1 MCWRGSRFI
10 VIGLVVLCA
19 ALFVTDGL
27 TMAQTPPSPGSAQ
40 SLTQTLTTLNAEY
53 QAAGSADRARIAS
66 RMLTVAATRQQV
78 LASLMDS
85 NPEEI
90 LQAALPAAL
99 RARLPVGITTHLEH
113 DEQLEGTLEILHE
126 DSPLGG
132 RYRYFLRTTSGRY
145 SLHFANRP
153 ATHLLT
159 GSRIRVRGVQV
170 GTTLALA
177 TDGAA
182 VQTVVPAP
190 VPNTLGEQRTL
201 VMLVNFQ
208 DNPTQPYTLAEA
220 QSVIFGTTSNFF
232 LENSYQQTWLSG
244 DVVGWYTIPIAS
256 TVCDIPNLDSYAES
270 AATAAGINVSAYT
283 HRVYVFPP
291 NACGWTGSATV
302 GGNPSRAWINGSLE
316 LAVAGHEL
324 GHNLGLLHS
333 HSLVCDGTTMVG
345 TCSTLEYGD
354 GLDIMGWSVS
364 GHFNAFQKERL
375 GWLNHGVSP
384 PITTVTASGTYHF
397 DPYEPTGANP
407 KALKL
412 LKRTDPTTGAREW
425 YYVEFRQAVGFDSYL
440 ATVSGP
446 YQLLSSNILNG
457 VLIRWGS
464 ESSTDSS
471 RLLDMTPGSVDPYS
485 GIVDL
490 YTNDPALTVGNSFS
504 DPDAGVTMTVASVG
518 ASGASV
524 SVTLTTP
531 TCARAN
537 PTVAV
542 APSAGSAVPA
552 GTAVTY
558 TVSVTNN
565 DGAGCAASTF
575 SLRTMVLLT
584 GWTAAFGAPTLTLSP
599 GASTFTTFTVTSPPS
614 VTGSSYTF
622 PVVATNS
629 MNNSYAATG
638 SATYVLGSA
647 IAGSA
652 LDVSVSTDKLN
663 YISTQTV
670 SVTARARSGAS
681 PVSNASVT
689 FTMTKSDG
697 TAVSQTAATDSTGSA
712 VGKFRLKKQ
721 DPAGGYKARADV
733 AKTPL
738 SGTAAT
744 GFTVVK

>member
-1 MCWRGSRFI
+1 MGSAWSRF
-10 VIGLVVLCA
+10 LARPVVLLA
-19 ALFVTDGL
+19 VTSSMFAV
-27 TMAQTPPSPGSAQ
+27 TCFTRTESVSAQ
-40 SLTQTLTTLNAEY
+40 
-53 QAAGSADRARIAS
+53 GPARIP
-66 RMLTVAATRQQV
+66 TVQV
-78 LASLMDS
+78 
-85 NPEEI
+85 EG
-90 LQAALPAAL
+90 
-99 RARLPVGITTHLEH
+99 VLEH
-113 DEQLEGTLEILHE
+113 LHE
-126 DSPLGG
+126 DWPTESRNL
-132 RYRYFLRTTSGRY
+132 YFLKTMGGERL
-145 SLHFANRP
+145 SLHFAAGP
-153 ATHLLT
+153 PSHVLT
-159 GSRIRVRGVQV
+159 GHRIRVRGRRV
-170 GTTLALA
+170 GQTLTLDPGAGVELLNLDGTSIPAAPTTS
-177 TDGAA
+177 AA
-182 VQTVVPAP
+182 VL
-190 VPNTLGEQRTL
+190 PNTLGAQRT
-201 VMLVNFQ
+201 VVILVNFQ
-208 DNPTQPYTLAEA
+208 DNPIQPYTLADA
-220 QSVIFGTTSNFF
+220 RSVIFGTTSNFF

-244 DVVGWYTIPIAS
+244 DVVGWYTIPMAS
-256 TVCDIPNLDSYAES
+256 TVCDIPSLDSYAES
-270 AATAAGINVSAYT
+270 AATAAGINLSAYT

-345 TCSTLEYGD
+345 TCTTLEYGD

-364 GHFNAFQKERL
+364 GHFSAFQKERL
-375 GWLNHGVSP
+375 GWLNGGVSP
-384 PITTVTASGTYHF
+384 PITTVTASGTYHL
-397 DPYEPTGANP
+397 DPYEPTGTNP

-425 YYVEFRQAVGFDSYL
+425 YYVEFRQPVGFDSYL
-440 ATVSGP
+440 ATVIGP

-457 VLIRWGS
+457 VQIRWGS
-464 ESSTDSS
+464 ESSSDSS

-490 YTNDPALTVGNSFS
+490 YTNDPALTLGNSFS
-504 DPDAGVTMTVASVG
+504 DPDAGVTMTIASVG
-518 ASGASV
+518 SSGANV
-524 SVTLTTP
+524 SVILTTP

-542 APSAGSAVPA
+542 APSPGPAVLA

-558 TVSVTNN
+558 TVSVANN
-565 DGAGCAASTF
+565 DGTGCAASTF

-614 VTGSSYTF
+614 VTGNSYTF
-622 PVVATNS
+622 PVIATNS

-638 SATYVLGSA
+638 SAAYVIGST

-663 YISTQTV
+663 YISNQTV

-689 FTMTKSDG
+689 FTVTRSDG

-738 SGTAAT
+738 SGSAAT
-744 GFTVVK
+744 SFTVVK